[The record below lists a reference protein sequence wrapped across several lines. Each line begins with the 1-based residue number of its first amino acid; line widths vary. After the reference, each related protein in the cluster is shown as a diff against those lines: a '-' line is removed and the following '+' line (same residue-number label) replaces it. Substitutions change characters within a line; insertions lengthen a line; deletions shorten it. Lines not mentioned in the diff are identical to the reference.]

1 MDKLESL
8 SSTLQNIT
16 LYDIKSM
23 YNQAKNVVLN
33 ISEME
38 AKVREAT
45 NDDPWGASSTLMQE
59 IAQGTF
65 HFQYFNEIMP
75 SIYSRFMEKEARQ
88 WRQIYKALQLLEYLI
103 KHGSERVVDD
113 ARSHIST
120 LKMLRNFHYIDDKG
134 KDEGINVRNRSRE
147 LVELLSDVEKIR
159 AERRK
164 AKANKNKYIGVGN
177 DGFGGGMSFESSGGG
192 RYGGFGSYS
201 LGGGSSSYN
210 NYGNSDHYASGG
222 GSSRT
227 AGGSRS
233 SFNDSRRGFEE
244 YNAGDDEVPTRK
256 PSTPV
261 RASSVR
267 TPVRRET
274 AAAPAPPPAPA
285 VNLLDFDDDAF
296 SAPAPTAPAV
306 NKALPA
312 VSNPAVSLDDDDFA
326 DFQAAPVAAPAQTT
340 SPAPA
345 AAGPNKTLMD
355 MLNSAPTAAAPA
367 NPGFMQPQQPQ
378 LSQPGF
384 GMNMGGGMGM
394 GIGMA
399 GHRQTPSYS
408 AQPGQGQFSAGM
420 MPQQPPMQAQNSFGG
435 VPAMRPT
442 STLSPTT
449 TSSSAPK
456 PPAAAPAKS
465 ANFDDLWTMSL
476 GGSSSAKPAAGATT
490 GKSIKDLEK
499 EKAMA
504 GLWGGQQPKPGVG
517 GAPAGA
523 ASQQNAFGS
532 FGNAAPPSSSGGGI
546 DDLFF

>member
-33 ISEME
+33 VSEME

-134 KDEGINVRNRSRE
+134 KDEGVNVRNRSRE

-164 AKANKNKYIGVGN
+164 AKANKSKYIGVGN
-177 DGFGGGMSFESSGGG
+177 DGFSGGMSFESGGGG
-192 RYGGFGSYS
+192 RYGGFGGDSLGGGGGSSTYGSYGNEYS
-201 LGGGSSSYN
+201 GSSNGRGGGGSSSF
-210 NYGNSDHYASGG
+210 SD
-222 GSSRT
+222 
-227 AGGSRS
+227 
-233 SFNDSRRGFEE
+233 NRRQYEE
-244 YNAGDDEVPTRK
+244 YNAAMMKFPIHRHHTPARK
-256 PSTPV
+256 AT
-261 RASSVR
+261 
-267 TPVRRET
+267 
-274 AAAPAPPPAPA
+274 APPPAPA
-285 VNLLDFDDDAF
+285 PEPVVDLLGGFDDDAF
-296 SAPAPTAPAV
+296 GAPAPAPAAF

-312 VSNPAVSLDDDDFA
+312 VSNTSVGIDDEDFT
-326 DFQAAPVAAPAQTT
+326 DFQAAPVQAAVAPATKKANLMEMLNAAPTPTVSTT
-340 SPAPA
+340 
-345 AAGPNKTLMD
+345 
-355 MLNSAPTAAAPA
+355 A
-367 NPGFMQPQQPQ
+367 NTGFYQPQQQ
-378 LSQPGF
+378 QGT
-384 GMNMGGGMGM
+384 GYGMGM
-394 GIGMA
+394 SM
-399 GHRQTPSYS
+399 GHRPTHSLS
-408 AQPGQGQFSAGM
+408 AQSTQFSSPITPQRTQQ
-420 MPQQPPMQAQNSFGG
+420 PQQNLFGG
-435 VPAMRPT
+435 VAPMQPT
-442 STLSPTT
+442 SSFSQQPAA
-449 TSSSAPK
+449 SAK
-456 PPAAAPAKS
+456 PPAVAAPAKT
-465 ANFDDLWTMSL
+465 ANFDDLWSLSL
-476 GGSSSAKPAAGATT
+476 GGPTAAKPSVAAGA

-504 GLWGGQQPKPGVG
+504 GLWGGQQRPAGGIPPQAAAFGVFG
-517 GAPAGA
+517 NGAPA
-523 ASQQNAFGS
+523 
-532 FGNAAPPSSSGGGI
+532 SSSAAGGA
-546 DDLFF
+546 DDLLL